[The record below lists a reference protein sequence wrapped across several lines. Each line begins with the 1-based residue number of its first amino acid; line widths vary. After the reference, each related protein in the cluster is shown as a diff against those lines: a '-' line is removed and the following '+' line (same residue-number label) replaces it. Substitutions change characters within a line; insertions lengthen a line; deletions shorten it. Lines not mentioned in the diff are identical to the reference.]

1 MSIGKLSRH
10 RSTAL
15 LIAYVQSWSGST
27 LTEVSRRCDLTN
39 DFLVL
44 SWTLRILL
52 FGHHVALAIDVVML
66 LSSMLL
72 FSSYQ
77 SL

>member
-1 MSIGKLSRH
+1 MSIGKLSRY

-15 LIAYVQSWSGST
+15 LIAHVQSWSGST
-27 LTEVSRRCDLTN
+27 LTEASRRCDLTN

-72 FSSYQ
+72 FS
-77 SL
+77 